1 MHTSQRNVMDT
12 LTYLVAPLAMVPV
25 TIWLVASCLLEVK
38 ETKEKE
44 RKKSSQF
51 YPMICY
57 LDIHY

>member
-38 ETKEKE
+38 EETKEKE
-44 RKKSSQF
+44 RKKVPSSIQ
-51 YPMICY
+51 
-57 LDIHY
+57 